1 MTTPATAQTGALL
14 RFPDG
19 FLWGAATSAYQ
30 IEGAA
35 HEDGRGLSI
44 WDTYARTPGRVVNGE
59 NGDIAADHYHRY
71 LEDVA
76 LMQELGLSAYRFS
89 LSWPRIQPGG
99 RGPAN
104 DRGLD
109 FYRRLVDAVLEAGI
123 EPYPTLFHWDLPQE
137 LQDAGGWPAR
147 ETAYRFE
154 EYAGIVFDAL
164 GDRVRNWLTLN
175 EPWCAAFLGY
185 GLGRHAPG
193 IHDAQQAVQAA
204 HHLMLGHGLGVERL
218 RASRPGSEIG
228 IVLNVEPHL
237 PATDKPD
244 DVAAAALADGMHN
257 RLFLDPVLRGH
268 YPADILEHLAARVD
282 LGHIHDGDLATI
294 SAPLDVLGVNFYRP
308 TLIAER
314 RDPAPGGW
322 AAWPGD
328 EMIEAVP
335 QDREH
340 TAMGWPVVPE
350 AFEDLLLRLGA
361 EYRGLPMIVTENGA
375 AYDDRVD
382 GGAVHDTARIAYLDR
397 HLHALHRALDAGVDV
412 RGYFVW
418 SLLDNF
424 EWSEGYSK
432 RFGIVWVDYETLDRI
447 PKASARWYARVIA
460 RNALADGEKA

>member
-1 MTTPATAQTGALL
+1 MTTPATARTGALL

-59 NGDIAADHYHRY
+59 TGDVAADHYHRY

-76 LMQELGLSAYRFS
+76 LMRELGLSAYRFS

-99 RGPAN
+99 RGPGN
-104 DRGLD
+104 ERGLD

-137 LQDAGGWPAR
+137 LQDAGGWPSR

-164 GDRVRNWLTLN
+164 GDRVGHWLTMN

-185 GLGRHAPG
+185 GMGRHAPG
-193 IHDAQQAVQAA
+193 RHDAQEAVAAA
-204 HHLMLGHGLGVERL
+204 HHLMLAHGLAVSRL
-218 RASRPGSEIG
+218 RATRPEAEIT

-237 PATDKPD
+237 PAADRPED
-244 DVAAAALADGMHN
+244 IAAARLADGMHN
-257 RLFLDPVLRGH
+257 RLFLDPVLRGR
-268 YPADILEHLAARVD
+268 YPEDILDHLAARVD
-282 LGHIHDGDLATI
+282 LGYIQDGDLATI
-294 SAPLDVLGVNFYRP
+294 SAPLDLLAVNFYRP
-308 TLIAER
+308 TLIAARSE
-314 RDPAPGGW
+314 PAPGGW
-322 AAWPGD
+322 TAWPGD

-335 QDREH
+335 QEGEH
-340 TAMGWPVVPE
+340 TAMGWPVVPG
-350 AFEDLLLRLGA
+350 AFESLLVRLSSD
-361 EYRGLPMIVTENGA
+361 YGLPIIVTENGA
-375 AYDDRVD
+375 AYDDRLENGTVQ
-382 GGAVHDTARIAYLDR
+382 DTDRIAYLDG
-397 HLHALHRALDAGVDV
+397 HLHALRRALEAGVDV

-424 EWSEGYSK
+424 EWAEGYSK
-432 RFGIVWVDYETLDRI
+432 RFGVIYIDYETLERI
-447 PKASARWYARVIA
+447 PKASARWYARVIG
-460 RNALADGEKA
+460 RNALADGEEA